1 MPPILIPILSKPGTN
16 TSQLDWW
23 ILIKIACFLFLIK
36 SSIFSR
42 LIYFILFLIK
52 ISFILRSSQ
61 IVIPRLFQLFLIIF
75 CISSSLRF
83 GKTYLQLFIAVLL
96 ARENLPKVLNKNDE
110 TFIEKFSGKI
120 FYKK

>member
-1 MPPILIPILSKPGTN
+1 V
-16 TSQLDWW
+16 
-23 ILIKIACFLFLIK
+23 
-36 SSIFSR
+36 
-42 LIYFILFLIK
+42 IYFILFLIK

-110 TFIEKFSGKI
+110 TFKDRLSGKI
-120 FYKK
+120 LYKK